1 MRLWRSGRKRTV
13 AAVTATLAAAAT
25 PAFAAT
31 GTGGDTW
38 LGLPVWVWA
47 WGNLLV
53 FWGIL
58 VRFAGPFVRD
68 FFVQRRQRI
77 RADLERAA
85 LQRRE
90 AEEMRTSLTRQL
102 AELHAE
108 VDRLRAESEA
118 QGQRERQ
125 EILAQAERDRE
136 RVVEQTRAEIEQRVK
151 RARQE
156 LIQLS
161 ADLAAE
167 LARERLEREITPED
181 RRRLVDRGL
190 ELLREKAS

>member
-1 MRLWRSGRKRTV
+1 MSRRAGAGFALC
-13 AAVTATLAAAAT
+13 ALAATASPVLAAE
-25 PAFAAT
+25 
-31 GTGGDTW
+31 GGGADTW

-58 VRFAGPFVRD
+58 IRFAGPLVRD
-68 FFVQRRQRI
+68 FFTQRKLRI
-77 RADLERAA
+77 RDELLRAA
-85 LQRRE
+85 VQRRE
-90 AEEMRTSLTRQL
+90 AEEMRATLGRQI

-108 VDRLRAESEA
+108 VERLRADSDQ
-118 QGQRERQ
+118 QGERDRQ
-125 EILAQAERDRE
+125 QILAQAERDRE
-136 RVVEQTRAEIEQRVK
+136 RIVQQTGAEIDQRAK

-156 LIQLS
+156 LVALS

-167 LARERLEREITPED
+167 LARQQIERTITPED
-181 RRRLVDRGL
+181 EKRLVHRGL